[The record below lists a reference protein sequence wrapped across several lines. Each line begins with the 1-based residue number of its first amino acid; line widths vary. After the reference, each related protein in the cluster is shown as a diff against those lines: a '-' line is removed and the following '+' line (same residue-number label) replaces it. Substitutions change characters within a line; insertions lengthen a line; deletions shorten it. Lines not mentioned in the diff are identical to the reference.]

1 MLPILAMILT
11 NVKKSL
17 IFWHFHCPTMIPA
30 GCEFSY
36 SLFCCI
42 LKTGPEP
49 MYWTSSIHSFSRLKF
64 QLTVVAIF
72 QIDLET
78 SSNLTGSYTIEKV
91 KYAFGFKAILFT
103 GIIYTAAQIDL
114 ISRFDVTA
122 FSCCFFFPNL
132 LKTWLYFLHS
142 KTRKK
147 IYIYNE
153 QMNFT

>member
-72 QIDLET
+72 QTDLET

-91 KYAFGFKAILFT
+91 KYAFRFKAILFM
-103 GIIYTAAQIDL
+103 GIIYIAAQIDL
-114 ISRFDVTA
+114 I
-122 FSCCFFFPNL
+122 FSMFLTGLLFFFSSL
-132 LKTWLYFLHS
+132 ICLRYDWYFLHS
-142 KTRKK
+142 
-147 IYIYNE
+147 
-153 QMNFT
+153 

>member
-72 QIDLET
+72 QTDLET

-91 KYAFGFKAILFT
+91 KYAFRFKAILFM
-103 GIIYTAAQIDL
+103 GIIYIAAQIDL
-114 ISRFDVTA
+114 I
-122 FSCCFFFPNL
+122 FSMFLTGLFFFSSL
-132 LKTWLYFLHS
+132 ICLRYDRYFLHS
-142 KTRKK
+142 KTIK
-147 IYIYNE
+147 YMYL
-153 QMNFT
+153 

>member
-72 QIDLET
+72 QTDLET

-91 KYAFGFKAILFT
+91 KYAFRFKAILFM
-103 GIIYTAAQIDL
+103 GIIYIAAQIDL
-114 ISRFDVTA
+114 I
-122 FSCCFFFPNL
+122 FSIFLSGLLFFFLPNL
-132 LKTWLYFLHS
+132 LKIWPVFSIKYMYL
-142 KTRKK
+142 
-147 IYIYNE
+147 
-153 QMNFT
+153 

>member
-72 QIDLET
+72 QTDLET

-91 KYAFGFKAILFT
+91 KYAFRFKAILFM
-103 GIIYTAAQIDL
+103 GIIYIAAQIDL
-114 ISRFDVTA
+114 I
-122 FSCCFFFPNL
+122 FSMFLTGLFFFSSL
-132 LKTWLYFLHS
+132 ICLRYDRYFLHS
-142 KTRKK
+142 
-147 IYIYNE
+147 
-153 QMNFT
+153 

>member
-1 MLPILAMILT
+1 
-11 NVKKSL
+11 
-17 IFWHFHCPTMIPA
+17 MIPA

-72 QIDLET
+72 QTDLET

-91 KYAFGFKAILFT
+91 KYAFRFKAILFM
-103 GIIYTAAQIDL
+103 GIIYIAAQIDL
-114 ISRFDVTA
+114 I
-122 FSCCFFFPNL
+122 FSMFLTGLFFFSSL
-132 LKTWLYFLHS
+132 ICLRYDRYFLHS
-142 KTRKK
+142 KTIK
-147 IYIYNE
+147 YMYL
-153 QMNFT
+153 

>member
-78 SSNLTGSYTIEKV
+78 SSNLTGSCRTEKV
-91 KYAFGFKAILFT
+91 KCACRFKALPFKGRNIYISALINLVLT
-103 GIIYTAAQIDL
+103 GFLTAPN
-114 ISRFDVTA
+114 
-122 FSCCFFFPNL
+122 FFFKAWPVLSSQQNKQ
-132 LKTWLYFLHS
+132 KT
-142 KTRKK
+142 K
-147 IYIYNE
+147 IFMMVKLI
-153 QMNFT
+153 

>member
-72 QIDLET
+72 QTDLET

-91 KYAFGFKAILFT
+91 KYAFRFKAILFM
-103 GIIYTAAQIDL
+103 GIIYIAAQIDL
-114 ISRFDVTA
+114 I
-122 FSCCFFFPNL
+122 FSMFLTGLLFFFSSL
-132 LKTWLYFLHS
+132 ICLRYDRYFLHS
-142 KTRKK
+142 
-147 IYIYNE
+147 
-153 QMNFT
+153 

>member
-78 SSNLTGSYTIEKV
+78 SSNLTGSYRTQKV
-91 KYAFGFKAILFT
+91 KCAWRFKALLFE
-103 GIIYTAAQIDL
+103 GRNIYVSAWINLVFTEYLTDP
-114 ISRFDVTA
+114 
-122 FSCCFFFPNL
+122 FFFDQHDQ
-132 LKTWLYFLHS
+132 YFLPNKAS
-142 KTRKK
+142 KQEKK
-147 IYIYNE
+147 NLYNGE
-153 QMNFT
+153 MDLK